1 MNLVGVNTLYMPKWS
16 KVLSQQ
22 GATRNWVGDSFWI
35 QVGPQHRCS
44 TWGRKCS
51 KILSDLDV
59 TSRGTAAQHRANAGW
74 ESLAHWNPTM
84 CFFPQ
89 GGISLPSR
97 ISSETI
103 QLWVS
108 LGMQWFLWIL
118 VILLLGSNHHST
130 LLYSYLT
137 SKSSNIKE
145 RQERMR
151 LDCLSKWERASV
163 AAKFGKNLAN
173 TSSWWVS
180 LGIFWA

>member
-1 MNLVGVNTLYMPKWS
+1 MLCSSANASTSFQRLAAWKQSCQECSSNSGSNESSRCEHPVHA
-16 KVLSQQ
+16 KVIQSASQQ

-89 GGISLPSR
+89 GGHQPAIKN
-97 ISSETI
+97 
-103 QLWVS
+103 QLW
-108 LGMQWFLWIL
+108 
-118 VILLLGSNHHST
+118 NHPT
-130 LLYSYLT
+130 L
-137 SKSSNIKE
+137 
-145 RQERMR
+145 
-151 LDCLSKWERASV
+151 SV
-163 AAKFGKNLAN
+163 FGHAMIPLNPCHLA
-173 TSSWWVS
+173 V
-180 LGIFWA
+180 GF